1 MDRVG
6 WVRRL
11 RDEAHGN
18 SDDDPLFAKPSMH
31 HRAAVASVYMAV
43 SPGITAIPDVAL
55 IDIDTWTDLSPTNCP
70 DLEAA
75 VNAIVSAAVAHD
87 RHRRAGHCGQPFNI
101 RCGC

>member
-43 SPGITAIPDVAL
+43 LVGNYCDSRC
-55 IDIDTWTDLSPTNCP
+55 CP
-70 DLEAA
+70 
-75 VNAIVSAAVAHD
+75 H
-87 RHRRAGHCGQPFNI
+87 
-101 RCGC
+101 